1 MTALSLKRVKQ
12 EEAALL
18 LGFAEP
24 VFRHAFEHL
33 NEAEHFEIYMR
44 EAFTL
49 KQFEAELAN
58 SESVFYFA
66 LLENEIVGYI
76 KLNWASAQTDL
87 QQEPGIEL
95 QRIYVKPELQ
105 GKKIGQYLLSEAIE
119 FSQERNFPFIWL
131 GVWEKNPAAIRF
143 YERHGFS
150 QFSSHTFMVGND
162 PQTDFLLKLDF
173 ISTEKN

>member
-1 MTALSLKRVKQ
+1 MMGLSLKRVDYH
-12 EEAALL
+12 EAATLL
-18 LGFAEP
+18 NFAEP

-49 KQFEAELAN
+49 KQFETELAN
-58 SESVFYFA
+58 PESVFYFA
-66 LLENEIVGYI
+66 LLENEISGYI
-76 KLNWASAQTDL
+76 KLNWASAQTEL

-105 GKKIGQYLLSEAIE
+105 GKKIGQYLLSEAIK
-119 FSQERNFPFIWL
+119 FAQLKQFPFIWL

-150 QFSSHTFMVGND
+150 QFSSHTFMVGTD
-162 PQTDFLLKLDF
+162 AQTDILMKANFV
-173 ISTEKN
+173 